1 MSQGQ
6 GAADA
11 QYQRMTQT
19 PIPRLITGLA
29 IPTIISM
36 LITSIYNMADTFFV
50 SQLGTSAT
58 GAVGVVF
65 SLMAIIQAVGFTLG
79 MGSGSLISRLL
90 GQQRHEDANRILASG
105 FVSAV
110 GFGLLLTVFGLL
122 FLNPL
127 MALLGATDTIL
138 PYARDY
144 ASYIL
149 FGAAVMAS
157 SFVLNNALR
166 AEGHAT
172 LAMVGITTGGILNML
187 LDPLFIFAFDLG
199 IAGAAIATLL
209 SQCVSFAIL
218 LSCFLRGKSVLRLQ
232 PLKFSRHMGD
242 YGRILKTGLP
252 SFCRQGLASI
262 ATVLLNQN
270 AAVYGDAAVAAMS
283 IVGRVFM
290 LILSVLLGYGQ
301 GFQPVIG
308 YNYGAKRYDR
318 VRQSFFFTVKVG
330 FALMAVLATAGILA
344 APAVIGWFSQDAQV
358 LQIGIFAMR
367 AQCLGMLL
375 QPLGVISNMTFQSLG
390 KSGPATF
397 LSAAR
402 QGIFFLPLILILPQV
417 IGLAGVQLTQ
427 PLADVCTFFACF
439 PFLLRFFR
447 ELLARESQEAET
459 DQALR
464 TA

>member
-1 MSQGQ
+1 
-6 GAADA
+6 
-11 QYQRMTQT
+11 
-19 PIPRLITGLA
+19 
-29 IPTIISM
+29 
-36 LITSIYNMADTFFV
+36 
-50 SQLGTSAT
+50 
-58 GAVGVVF
+58 
-65 SLMAIIQAVGFTLG
+65 
-79 MGSGSLISRLL
+79 
-90 GQQRHEDANRILASG
+90 
-105 FVSAV
+105 
-110 GFGLLLTVFGLL
+110 
-122 FLNPL
+122 
-127 MALLGATDTIL
+127 
-138 PYARDY
+138 
-144 ASYIL
+144 
-149 FGAAVMAS
+149 
-157 SFVLNNALR
+157 
-166 AEGHAT
+166 
-172 LAMVGITTGGILNML
+172 
-187 LDPLFIFAFDLG
+187 
-199 IAGAAIATLL
+199 
-209 SQCVSFAIL
+209 
-218 LSCFLRGKSVLRLQ
+218 VLRLQ
-232 PLKFSRHMGD
+232 PLKFSRHIGD

-262 ATVLLNQN
+262 STVLLNQN

-417 IGLAGVQLTQ
+417 MGLAGVQLTQ

-447 ELLARESQEAET
+447 ELRVQESQEAEA